1 MRPPA
6 AQKIVSTVPF
16 QRWHDLAG
24 DYSALFYQTGSGEFL
39 VRFPG
44 VADFGLSPTR
54 GVSCTPAL
62 GLRDDAWRGIYEQ
75 QVQPLLLSLRG
86 EHVFHGGAVVVGD
99 NAIAFLAPSG
109 RGKSTLTTSFAR
121 RGHAFLSDDCLHLD
135 LAGPRT
141 HVHAHA
147 KHVRLWEDSASALG
161 DGAATY
167 VPGSPKPRLMASDQ
181 LPHCDQPM
189 PLSRVYLLG
198 EEAVDAPVIRPVSP
212 SQQLIGWTANAFVLD
227 IKNPD
232 VLRRN
237 LAAAARLVVGVGFF
251 LWGMSLALAF
261 SLITLVLLRLALHK
275 LPDTDFAATS
285 WLPLG
290 PLATGCLGLLTM
302 GQAAPAAFTG
312 TPLAAA
318 AELAHGI
325 GLVGG
330 LALWGAGLWWLVIAT
345 LFTRH
350 YIRDNM
356 AFNLGW
362 WGFTFP
368 LGVFALA
375 TLELL
380 RLTELSFFALVG
392 LVLSVQLAAIWL
404 LVLQRTLRGVWHGEL
419 FQAPCLGGPQSAAHG
434 VFSAD

>member
-1 MRPPA
+1 MPRPFSRLPEPWAFVRHFTPNWFAMTMGTGVLALVIAHLPWALPGQMILAEVLWLFGVALFALFALLFLTRVLLHRDTLWPMLLHPVQSMFLGAIPMGLAVLISGLVQFGPA
-6 AQKIVSTVPF
+6 
-16 QRWHDLAG
+16 RWGDGVYALAHALWWLDAAMALG
-24 DYSALFYQTGSGEFL
+24 SALL
-39 VRFPG
+39 VPYLMFTRQSHALEKMTAVWLLPI
-44 VADFGLSPTR
+44 VAPE
-54 GVSCTPAL
+54 VA
-62 GLRDDAWRGIYEQ
+62 A
-75 QVQPLLLSLRG
+75 
-86 EHVFHGGAVVVGD
+86 GAAG
-99 NAIAFLAPSG
+99 ALAP
-109 RGKSTLTTSFAR
+109 
-121 RGHAFLSDDCLHLD
+121 HLD
-135 LAGPRT
+135 P
-141 HVHAHA
+141 
-147 KHVRLWEDSASALG
+147 
-161 DGAATY
+161 
-167 VPGSPKPRLMASDQ
+167 
-181 LPHCDQPM
+181 
-189 PLSRVYLLG
+189 
-198 EEAVDAPVIRPVSP
+198 
-212 SQQLIGWTANAFVLD
+212 
-227 IKNPD
+227 
-232 VLRRN
+232 
-237 LAAAARLVVGVGFF
+237 AAARLVLVVGFI

-275 LPDTDFAATS
+275 LTDTDFAATS

>member
-1 MRPPA
+1 MPRPFSRLPEPWAFVRHFTPNWFAMTMGTGVLALVIAHLPWALPGQMLLAEALWLFGVALFALFALLFLTRVLLHRDTLWPMLLHPVQSMFLGAIPMGLAVLISGLVQFGPA
-6 AQKIVSTVPF
+6 
-16 QRWHDLAG
+16 RWGDGVYALAHALWWLDAAMALG
-24 DYSALFYQTGSGEFL
+24 SALL
-39 VRFPG
+39 VPYLMFTRQSHALEKMTAVWLLPI
-44 VADFGLSPTR
+44 VAPE
-54 GVSCTPAL
+54 VA
-62 GLRDDAWRGIYEQ
+62 A
-75 QVQPLLLSLRG
+75 
-86 EHVFHGGAVVVGD
+86 GAAG
-99 NAIAFLAPSG
+99 ALAP
-109 RGKSTLTTSFAR
+109 
-121 RGHAFLSDDCLHLD
+121 HLD
-135 LAGPRT
+135 P
-141 HVHAHA
+141 
-147 KHVRLWEDSASALG
+147 
-161 DGAATY
+161 
-167 VPGSPKPRLMASDQ
+167 
-181 LPHCDQPM
+181 
-189 PLSRVYLLG
+189 
-198 EEAVDAPVIRPVSP
+198 
-212 SQQLIGWTANAFVLD
+212 
-227 IKNPD
+227 
-232 VLRRN
+232 
-237 LAAAARLVVGVGFF
+237 AAARLVLVVGFI

>member
-1 MRPPA
+1 MPRPFSRLPEPWAFVRHFTPSWFAMTMGTGVLALVIAHLPWALPGQMILAEVLWLFGVALFALFALLFLTRVLLHRDTLWPMLLHPVQSMFLGAIPMGLAVLISGLVQFGPA
-6 AQKIVSTVPF
+6 
-16 QRWHDLAG
+16 RWGDDVYALAHALWWLDAAMALG
-24 DYSALFYQTGSGEFL
+24 SALL
-39 VRFPG
+39 VPYLMFTRQSHALEKMTAVWLLPI
-44 VADFGLSPTR
+44 VAPE
-54 GVSCTPAL
+54 VA
-62 GLRDDAWRGIYEQ
+62 A
-75 QVQPLLLSLRG
+75 
-86 EHVFHGGAVVVGD
+86 GAAG
-99 NAIAFLAPSG
+99 ALAP
-109 RGKSTLTTSFAR
+109 
-121 RGHAFLSDDCLHLD
+121 HLD
-135 LAGPRT
+135 P
-141 HVHAHA
+141 
-147 KHVRLWEDSASALG
+147 
-161 DGAATY
+161 
-167 VPGSPKPRLMASDQ
+167 
-181 LPHCDQPM
+181 
-189 PLSRVYLLG
+189 
-198 EEAVDAPVIRPVSP
+198 
-212 SQQLIGWTANAFVLD
+212 
-227 IKNPD
+227 
-232 VLRRN
+232 
-237 LAAAARLVVGVGFF
+237 AAARLVLVVGFI

>member
-1 MRPPA
+1 MPRPFSRLPEPWAFVRHFTPNWFAMTMGTGVLALVIAHLPWALPGQMILAEVLWLFGVALFALFALLFLTRVLLHRDTLWPMLLHPVQSMFLGAIPMGLAVLISGLVQFGPA
-6 AQKIVSTVPF
+6 
-16 QRWHDLAG
+16 RWGDGVYALAHALWWLDAAMALG
-24 DYSALFYQTGSGEFL
+24 SALL
-39 VRFPG
+39 VPYLMFTRQSHALEKMTAVWLLPI
-44 VADFGLSPTR
+44 VAPE
-54 GVSCTPAL
+54 VA
-62 GLRDDAWRGIYEQ
+62 A
-75 QVQPLLLSLRG
+75 
-86 EHVFHGGAVVVGD
+86 GAAG
-99 NAIAFLAPSG
+99 ALAP
-109 RGKSTLTTSFAR
+109 
-121 RGHAFLSDDCLHLD
+121 HLD
-135 LAGPRT
+135 P
-141 HVHAHA
+141 
-147 KHVRLWEDSASALG
+147 
-161 DGAATY
+161 
-167 VPGSPKPRLMASDQ
+167 
-181 LPHCDQPM
+181 
-189 PLSRVYLLG
+189 
-198 EEAVDAPVIRPVSP
+198 
-212 SQQLIGWTANAFVLD
+212 
-227 IKNPD
+227 
-232 VLRRN
+232 
-237 LAAAARLVVGVGFF
+237 AAARLVLVVGFI

-362 WGFTFP
+362 WGFPFP
-368 LGVFALA
+368 LGVLALA

>member
-1 MRPPA
+1 MPRPFSRLPEPWAFVRHFTPNWFAMTMGTGVLALVIAHLPWALPGQMILAEVLWLFGVALFALFALLFLTRVLLHRDTLWPMLLHPVQSMFLGAIPMGLAVLISGLVQFGPA
-6 AQKIVSTVPF
+6 
-16 QRWHDLAG
+16 RWGDGVYALAHALWWLDAAMALG
-24 DYSALFYQTGSGEFL
+24 SALL
-39 VRFPG
+39 VPYLMFTRQSHALEKMTAVWLLPI
-44 VADFGLSPTR
+44 VAPE
-54 GVSCTPAL
+54 VA
-62 GLRDDAWRGIYEQ
+62 A
-75 QVQPLLLSLRG
+75 
-86 EHVFHGGAVVVGD
+86 GAAG
-99 NAIAFLAPSG
+99 ALAP
-109 RGKSTLTTSFAR
+109 
-121 RGHAFLSDDCLHLD
+121 HLD
-135 LAGPRT
+135 P
-141 HVHAHA
+141 
-147 KHVRLWEDSASALG
+147 
-161 DGAATY
+161 
-167 VPGSPKPRLMASDQ
+167 
-181 LPHCDQPM
+181 
-189 PLSRVYLLG
+189 
-198 EEAVDAPVIRPVSP
+198 
-212 SQQLIGWTANAFVLD
+212 
-227 IKNPD
+227 
-232 VLRRN
+232 
-237 LAAAARLVVGVGFF
+237 AAARLVLVVGFI

-275 LPDTDFAATS
+275 LPDTDFSATS

-380 RLTELSFFALVG
+380 RLTELSFFAMVG

>member
-1 MRPPA
+1 MPRPFSRLPEPWAFVRHFTPNWFAMTMGTGVLALVIAHLPWALPGQMILAEVLWLFGVALFALFALLFLTRVLLHRDTLWPMLLHPVQSMFLGAIPMGLAVLISGLVQFGPA
-6 AQKIVSTVPF
+6 
-16 QRWHDLAG
+16 RWGDGVYALAHALWWLDAAMALG
-24 DYSALFYQTGSGEFL
+24 SALL
-39 VRFPG
+39 VPYLMFTRQSHALEKMTAVWLLPI
-44 VADFGLSPTR
+44 VAPE
-54 GVSCTPAL
+54 VA
-62 GLRDDAWRGIYEQ
+62 A
-75 QVQPLLLSLRG
+75 
-86 EHVFHGGAVVVGD
+86 GAAG
-99 NAIAFLAPSG
+99 ALAP
-109 RGKSTLTTSFAR
+109 
-121 RGHAFLSDDCLHLD
+121 HLD
-135 LAGPRT
+135 P
-141 HVHAHA
+141 
-147 KHVRLWEDSASALG
+147 
-161 DGAATY
+161 
-167 VPGSPKPRLMASDQ
+167 
-181 LPHCDQPM
+181 
-189 PLSRVYLLG
+189 
-198 EEAVDAPVIRPVSP
+198 
-212 SQQLIGWTANAFVLD
+212 
-227 IKNPD
+227 
-232 VLRRN
+232 
-237 LAAAARLVVGVGFF
+237 AAARLVLVVGFI

-302 GQAAPAAFTG
+302 GQAAPAAFAG

>member
-1 MRPPA
+1 MPRPFSRLPEPWAFVRHFTPNWFAMTMGTGVLALVIAHLPWALPGQMILAEVLWLFGVVLFALFALLFLTRVLLHRDTLWPMLLHPVQSMFLGAIPMGLAVLISGLVQFGPA
-6 AQKIVSTVPF
+6 
-16 QRWHDLAG
+16 RWGDGVYALAHALWWLDAAMALG
-24 DYSALFYQTGSGEFL
+24 SALL
-39 VRFPG
+39 VPYLMFTRQSHALEKMTAVWLLPI
-44 VADFGLSPTR
+44 VAPE
-54 GVSCTPAL
+54 VA
-62 GLRDDAWRGIYEQ
+62 A
-75 QVQPLLLSLRG
+75 
-86 EHVFHGGAVVVGD
+86 GAAG
-99 NAIAFLAPSG
+99 ALAP
-109 RGKSTLTTSFAR
+109 
-121 RGHAFLSDDCLHLD
+121 HLD
-135 LAGPRT
+135 P
-141 HVHAHA
+141 
-147 KHVRLWEDSASALG
+147 
-161 DGAATY
+161 
-167 VPGSPKPRLMASDQ
+167 
-181 LPHCDQPM
+181 
-189 PLSRVYLLG
+189 
-198 EEAVDAPVIRPVSP
+198 
-212 SQQLIGWTANAFVLD
+212 
-227 IKNPD
+227 
-232 VLRRN
+232 
-237 LAAAARLVVGVGFF
+237 AAARLVLVVGFI

-392 LVLSVQLAAIWL
+392 LVLSVQLAAFWL

>member
-1 MRPPA
+1 MPRPFSRLPEPWAFVRHFTPNWFAMTMGTGVLALVIAHLPWALPGQMILAEVLWLFGVALFALFALLFLTRVLLHRDTLWPMLLHPVQSMFLGAIPMGLAVLISGLVQFGPA
-6 AQKIVSTVPF
+6 
-16 QRWHDLAG
+16 RWGDGVYALAHALWWLDAAMALG
-24 DYSALFYQTGSGEFL
+24 SALL
-39 VRFPG
+39 VPYLMFTRQSHALEKMTAVWLLPI
-44 VADFGLSPTR
+44 VAPE
-54 GVSCTPAL
+54 VA
-62 GLRDDAWRGIYEQ
+62 A
-75 QVQPLLLSLRG
+75 
-86 EHVFHGGAVVVGD
+86 GAAG
-99 NAIAFLAPSG
+99 ALAP
-109 RGKSTLTTSFAR
+109 
-121 RGHAFLSDDCLHLD
+121 HLD
-135 LAGPRT
+135 P
-141 HVHAHA
+141 
-147 KHVRLWEDSASALG
+147 
-161 DGAATY
+161 
-167 VPGSPKPRLMASDQ
+167 
-181 LPHCDQPM
+181 
-189 PLSRVYLLG
+189 
-198 EEAVDAPVIRPVSP
+198 
-212 SQQLIGWTANAFVLD
+212 
-227 IKNPD
+227 
-232 VLRRN
+232 
-237 LAAAARLVVGVGFF
+237 AAARLVLVVGCI

>member
-1 MRPPA
+1 MPRPFSRLPEPWAFVRHFTPNWFAMTMGTGVLALVIAHLPWALPGQMILAEVLWLFGVALFALFALLFLTRVLLHRDTLWPMLLHPVQSMFLGAIPMGLAVLISGLVQFGPA
-6 AQKIVSTVPF
+6 
-16 QRWHDLAG
+16 RWGDGVYALAHALWWLDAAMALG
-24 DYSALFYQTGSGEFL
+24 SALL
-39 VRFPG
+39 VPYLMFTRQSHALEKMTAVWLLPI
-44 VADFGLSPTR
+44 VAPE
-54 GVSCTPAL
+54 VA
-62 GLRDDAWRGIYEQ
+62 A
-75 QVQPLLLSLRG
+75 
-86 EHVFHGGAVVVGD
+86 GAAG
-99 NAIAFLAPSG
+99 ALAP
-109 RGKSTLTTSFAR
+109 
-121 RGHAFLSDDCLHLD
+121 HLD
-135 LAGPRT
+135 P
-141 HVHAHA
+141 
-147 KHVRLWEDSASALG
+147 
-161 DGAATY
+161 
-167 VPGSPKPRLMASDQ
+167 
-181 LPHCDQPM
+181 
-189 PLSRVYLLG
+189 
-198 EEAVDAPVIRPVSP
+198 
-212 SQQLIGWTANAFVLD
+212 
-227 IKNPD
+227 
-232 VLRRN
+232 
-237 LAAAARLVVGVGFF
+237 AAARLVLVVGFI

-362 WGFTFP
+362 WGFTVP

>member
-1 MRPPA
+1 MPRPFSRLPEPWAFVRHFTPNWFAMTMGTGVLALVIAHLPWALPGQMILAEVLWLFGVALFALFALLFLTRVLLHRDTLWPMLLHPVQSMFLGAIPMGLAVLISGLVQFGPA
-6 AQKIVSTVPF
+6 
-16 QRWHDLAG
+16 RWGDGVYALAHALWWLDAAMALG
-24 DYSALFYQTGSGEFL
+24 SALL
-39 VRFPG
+39 VPYLMFTRQSHALEKMTAVWLLPI
-44 VADFGLSPTR
+44 VAPE
-54 GVSCTPAL
+54 VA
-62 GLRDDAWRGIYEQ
+62 A
-75 QVQPLLLSLRG
+75 
-86 EHVFHGGAVVVGD
+86 GAAG
-99 NAIAFLAPSG
+99 ALAP
-109 RGKSTLTTSFAR
+109 
-121 RGHAFLSDDCLHLD
+121 HLD
-135 LAGPRT
+135 P
-141 HVHAHA
+141 
-147 KHVRLWEDSASALG
+147 
-161 DGAATY
+161 
-167 VPGSPKPRLMASDQ
+167 
-181 LPHCDQPM
+181 
-189 PLSRVYLLG
+189 
-198 EEAVDAPVIRPVSP
+198 
-212 SQQLIGWTANAFVLD
+212 
-227 IKNPD
+227 
-232 VLRRN
+232 
-237 LAAAARLVVGVGFF
+237 AAARLVLVVGFI

-290 PLATGCLGLLTM
+290 PLATGCLGLLTV

>member
-1 MRPPA
+1 MPHPFSRLPEPWAFVRHFTPNWFAMTMGTGVLALVIAHLPWALPGQMILAEVLWLFGVALFALFALLFLTRVLLHRDTLWPMLLHPVQSMFLGAIPMGLAVLISGLVQFGPA
-6 AQKIVSTVPF
+6 
-16 QRWHDLAG
+16 RWGDGVYALAHALWWLDAAMALG
-24 DYSALFYQTGSGEFL
+24 SALL
-39 VRFPG
+39 VPYLMFTRQSHALEKMTAVWLLPI
-44 VADFGLSPTR
+44 VAPE
-54 GVSCTPAL
+54 VA
-62 GLRDDAWRGIYEQ
+62 A
-75 QVQPLLLSLRG
+75 
-86 EHVFHGGAVVVGD
+86 GAAG
-99 NAIAFLAPSG
+99 ALAP
-109 RGKSTLTTSFAR
+109 
-121 RGHAFLSDDCLHLD
+121 HLD
-135 LAGPRT
+135 P
-141 HVHAHA
+141 
-147 KHVRLWEDSASALG
+147 
-161 DGAATY
+161 
-167 VPGSPKPRLMASDQ
+167 
-181 LPHCDQPM
+181 
-189 PLSRVYLLG
+189 
-198 EEAVDAPVIRPVSP
+198 
-212 SQQLIGWTANAFVLD
+212 
-227 IKNPD
+227 
-232 VLRRN
+232 
-237 LAAAARLVVGVGFF
+237 AAARLVLVVGFI

-302 GQAAPAAFTG
+302 GQAAPAAFAG

-380 RLTELSFFALVG
+380 RLTELSFFAMVG

>member
-1 MRPPA
+1 MPRPFSRLPEPWAFVRHFTPNWFAMTMGTGVLALVIAHLPWALPGQMILAEVLWLFGVALFALFALLFLTRVLLHRDTLWPMLLHPVQSMFLGAIPMGLAVLISGLVQFGPA
-6 AQKIVSTVPF
+6 
-16 QRWHDLAG
+16 RWGDGVYALAHALWWLDAAMALG
-24 DYSALFYQTGSGEFL
+24 SALL
-39 VRFPG
+39 VPYLMFTRQSHALEKMTAVWLLPI
-44 VADFGLSPTR
+44 VAPE
-54 GVSCTPAL
+54 VA
-62 GLRDDAWRGIYEQ
+62 A
-75 QVQPLLLSLRG
+75 
-86 EHVFHGGAVVVGD
+86 GAAG
-99 NAIAFLAPSG
+99 ALAP
-109 RGKSTLTTSFAR
+109 
-121 RGHAFLSDDCLHLD
+121 HLD
-135 LAGPRT
+135 P
-141 HVHAHA
+141 
-147 KHVRLWEDSASALG
+147 
-161 DGAATY
+161 
-167 VPGSPKPRLMASDQ
+167 
-181 LPHCDQPM
+181 
-189 PLSRVYLLG
+189 
-198 EEAVDAPVIRPVSP
+198 
-212 SQQLIGWTANAFVLD
+212 
-227 IKNPD
+227 
-232 VLRRN
+232 
-237 LAAAARLVVGVGFF
+237 AAARLVLVVGFI